1 MAVDGDV
8 QVVVADAAPVYGSA
22 PDVLAAAVDPPPAA
36 VWDAGE
42 FLHIDMQQVAGGG
55 IVRSGSRCGDAGSVP
70 R

>member
-8 QVVVADAAPVYGSA
+8 QVAVADAAPVHGSA

-36 VWDAGE
+36 VGDAGE
-42 FLHIDMQQVAGGG
+42 FHIDMQQVAGGG